1 MKEKMYYITFFDD
14 YHKNYAIY
22 EVTNITEENKFG
34 FPELVLDLKYRNIEK
49 TDTIAKS
56 VFEKLVKKSKKE
68 LILKQYNDGI
78 NLFNTNSFFVK
89 ICYRYLRRFY
99 PEELL

>member
-1 MKEKMYYITFFDD
+1 MKEKMYYITFFNDNRR
-14 YHKNYAIY
+14 NYAIY

-34 FPELVLDLKYRNIEK
+34 FPELVLELKYRNIEK

-56 VFEKLVKKSKKE
+56 VFEKLVKKNKKE
-68 LILKQYNDGI
+68 LILKQFNDGV
-78 NLFNTNSFFVK
+78 NTFNTNSFFVK